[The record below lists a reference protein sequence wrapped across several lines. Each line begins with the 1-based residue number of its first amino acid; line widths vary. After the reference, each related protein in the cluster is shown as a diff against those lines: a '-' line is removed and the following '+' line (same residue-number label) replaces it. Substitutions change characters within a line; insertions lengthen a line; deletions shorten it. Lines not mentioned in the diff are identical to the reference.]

1 MMGYV
6 GILAVT
12 AGLMLAQAGNPIVNP
27 PVGVPPPTGSTQNP
41 TVINNTTNVFPP
53 PDPEVTIAT
62 EAKAAPV
69 IMQSGLQSIDTDGG
83 KSVSQVFQLALTFG
97 SIRKDIIL
105 SPIVQDLN
113 RAMQRVIWATVALF
127 IAALCLWGV
136 FSQFLGSDAWEAF
149 EALSRVPL
157 WCLLA
162 ASSLQWYGM
171 ALDLFAKL
179 GGVIATSGDAA
190 FGPTLRS
197 DFWSNAGLGLFAL
210 FVGLIYLLILA
221 VFAIQLIANTAF
233 LAFCAIVAPVFVF
246 LKITPWTSSRGDNWF
261 RMAPATA
268 ADLLA
273 MLMLLTIGA
282 KGLDKV
288 TVSSAFGTIG
298 LDLGLLLCLPLV
310 RRLFGLEGGS
320 AGTRLIGGILLVRTL
335 RGLRGGSHTASSA
348 GAATVGAAATS
359 SATAATRA
367 PRWAHSYG
375 WAATPKPVGVSGK
388 A

>member
-1 MMGYV
+1 
-6 GILAVT
+6 
-12 AGLMLAQAGNPIVNP
+12 
-27 PVGVPPPTGSTQNP
+27 
-41 TVINNTTNVFPP
+41 
-53 PDPEVTIAT
+53 
-62 EAKAAPV
+62 
-69 IMQSGLQSIDTDGG
+69 
-83 KSVSQVFQLALTFG
+83 
-97 SIRKDIIL
+97 
-105 SPIVQDLN
+105 
-113 RAMQRVIWATVALF
+113 
-127 IAALCLWGV
+127 
-136 FSQFLGSDAWEAF
+136 
-149 EALSRVPL
+149 
-157 WCLLA
+157 
-162 ASSLQWYGM
+162 M

-320 AGTRLIGGILLVRTL
+320 VGTRLIGGILLVRTL